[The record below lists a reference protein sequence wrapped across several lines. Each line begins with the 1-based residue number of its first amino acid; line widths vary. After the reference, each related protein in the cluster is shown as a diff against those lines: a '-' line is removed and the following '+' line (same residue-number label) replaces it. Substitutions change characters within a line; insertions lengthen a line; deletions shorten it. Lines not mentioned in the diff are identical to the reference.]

1 MKKSVYIVV
10 ISVFVCVANFFFFSK
25 LYINAVSEMNVK
37 PHVLIGS
44 LKNTDTIKQLLQ
56 ENSKNQIYYRRD
68 NGDLELV
75 DQQQLFALKNF
86 AHVSD
91 YMYAQT
97 NNQRQ
102 TSITFFIGYLGGGLD
117 PVSCINIF
125 LSRFFFSSS
134 FFIFQ
139 MI

>member
-10 ISVFVCVANFFFFSK
+10 ISVFVCVANFSFFSK
-25 LYINAVSEMNVK
+25 LYINAVSEMDVK

>member
-10 ISVFVCVANFFFFSK
+10 CVFVCVANFSFFSK

-102 TSITFFIGYLGGGLD
+102 TSITFFIGRLSGGLD